1 MVDAIARPDVVGD
14 GPARDHHHADDH
26 LHILRLAVTAV
37 AVLGEVVRA
46 GTLEV
51 GAGDVVQDHV
61 RLEAEEVAGPVEQR
75 DFDAFFGRV
84 ELVEGAVPSVEL
96 PGVDADSAALVPVGN
111 EASALAIADEVG
123 LEPAGQAVL
132 AGRGDEPVGNEHEGA
147 VGERYAFGMAEV
159 LVEDGPESELVEDGA
174 DGKDGSPSRGIDDL
188 GIGWGVVFGTV
199 GGPEESLEFGEDVD
213 EELVAAEVGDDALL
227 DLAGFAIGL
236 DDADVFVDG
245 AAGGA
250 DFPGPRVHGNHY
262 HDRNRQSQGDYREK
276 IG

>member
-1 MVDAIARPDVVGD
+1 
-14 GPARDHHHADDH
+14 
-26 LHILRLAVTAV
+26 
-37 AVLGEVVRA
+37 
-46 GTLEV
+46 
-51 GAGDVVQDHV
+51 
-61 RLEAEEVAGPVEQR
+61 VEQR
-75 DFDAFFGRV
+75 DFNAFFGRV

-96 PGVDADSAALVPVGN
+96 PGVDADPAALVPVGN

-188 GIGWGVVFGTV
+188 GIGWGVIFGTV

-213 EELVAAEVGDDALL
+213 EEIFTAEVGDDALF
-227 DLAGFAIGL
+227 DLAAFTVGF
-236 DDADVFVDG
+236 DDADVFIDS

-250 DFPGPRVHGNHY
+250 DFHSSGVHAVNY
-262 HDRNRQSQGDYREK
+262 HDES
-276 IG
+276 